1 VASLHSIEAYRRA
14 KAALDCVDALLP
26 NATPQRRR
34 NVARQILATT
44 WDDMHGFSQ
53 FHAQELI
60 EPHMVC
66 NAKVC
71 PLLVA
76 WEPISRA
83 IRLWFGKKG

>member
-1 VASLHSIEAYRRA
+1 VASVHSIEAHRRA
-14 KAALDCVDALLP
+14 KTALDCVDALLP
-26 NATPQRRR
+26 GATPQRRKR
-34 NVARQILATT
+34 IAKQILAMT
-44 WDDMHGFSQ
+44 WDDAQGFSQ
-53 FHAQELI
+53 VHAQELI

-83 IRLWFGKKG
+83 IRLWFGRKG